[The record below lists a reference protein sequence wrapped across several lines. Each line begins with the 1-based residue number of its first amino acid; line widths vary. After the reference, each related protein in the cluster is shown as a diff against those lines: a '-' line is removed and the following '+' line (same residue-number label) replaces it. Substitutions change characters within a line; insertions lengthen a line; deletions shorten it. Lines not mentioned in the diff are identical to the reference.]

1 MTTTLS
7 VRIDYT
13 LAVAGVGETHVVTA
27 AAEDAG
33 LRLDRFLAARLNYSR
48 SRIKSLI
55 ESGCLRAEATI
66 TEPSRRVKPGEVFT
80 LAVPAPEPAR
90 PAAEDIAL
98 NIVHEDAALIVID
111 KPAGLVVHPA
121 PGHQTGTLVN
131 ALIAHCGD
139 SLSGIGGVRRPGIVH
154 RLDKDTSGLMVVAKT
169 DAAHAHLSA
178 QWHARTVE
186 RQYLALAW
194 GVPSPR
200 AGTISGAIRRSPR
213 VRTKMAVVARGGR
226 ASATRYRV
234 QRALRD
240 VASVL
245 ECRLATGRTHQVR
258 VHLAHIGHP
267 VIGDPVYGGGLTAA
281 RRRAAGDTASALI
294 GALHRQALH
303 AATLGF
309 IHPTTGAALSFTS
322 SLPEE
327 LALVAAALELH

>member
-1 MTTTLS
+1 M
-7 VRIDYT
+7 
-13 LAVAGVGETHVVTA
+13 AAVGETHVVTV

-33 LRLDRFLAARLNYSR
+33 ARLDRFLAARLDYSR

-55 ESGCLRAEATI
+55 ERGCVRAGATI

-80 LAVPAPEPAR
+80 LDVPQPEAAE
-90 PAAEDIAL
+90 PAAEAIAL
-98 NIVHEDAALIVID
+98 DIVYEDSSLIVID

-121 PGHQTGTLVN
+121 PGNQSGTLVN
-131 ALIAHCGD
+131 ALIAHCGE

-154 RLDKDTSGLMVVAKT
+154 RLDKDTSGLIVAAKT
-169 DAAHAHLSA
+169 DVAHAHLSA
-178 QWHARTVE
+178 QFKARTVE

-200 AGTISGAIRRSPR
+200 AGTISGAIGRSPR
-213 VRTKMAVVARGGR
+213 VRTKMAVVSRGGR

-234 QRALRD
+234 QRALGPA
-240 VASVL
+240 ASLV

-267 VIGDPVYGGGLTAA
+267 VIGDPVYGGGLTPA
-281 RRRAAGDTASALI
+281 RRRAVGETAAELIAALK
-294 GALHRQALH
+294 RQALH

-309 IHPTTGAALSFTS
+309 VHPLSGATLSFTS
-322 SLPEE
+322 RFPAD
-327 LALVAAALELH
+327 LAAVADALENPR